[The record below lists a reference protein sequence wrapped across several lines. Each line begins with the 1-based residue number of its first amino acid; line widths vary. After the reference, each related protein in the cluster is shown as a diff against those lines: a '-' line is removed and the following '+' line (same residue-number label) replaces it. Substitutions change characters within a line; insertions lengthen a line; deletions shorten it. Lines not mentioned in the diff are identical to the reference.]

1 MAQVKYFYGHYAWK
15 RNSYLITMVV
25 YRIAGRIPVRFVP
38 VLLFRDI
45 CLNGSKQQC
54 QSQRLTVHLKVNGKT
69 SFPLSGSASVKE
81 SRPSTTLEVF
91 PKEHDPV
98 LVTLLWYSFRHNLK
112 NVLHG
117 VEQRPVTGERAP
129 PPQHSSLD
137 SSPRGFTI
145 SKTCSS
151 KKPEPWAHCNKRK
164 MSDDNKKQK
173 AHLWLLLYVLWYRWI
188 ERKKQWKWY
197 SSVPSFIDKIG
208 IINQSRSRSFTL
220 VCCRLLWSKNKS
232 IVLSYSY
239 LTGRGQQIR
248 ISKANSGFVQGQA
261 YRKHLVQVQFF
272 FI

>member
-1 MAQVKYFYGHYAWK
+1 
-15 RNSYLITMVV
+15 MVV

-151 KKPEPWAHCNKRK
+151 KKPEPWAHCSRLSSSRKNCNKYPWV
-164 MSDDNKKQK
+164 M
-173 AHLWLLLYVLWYRWI
+173 LLHNNRHMTLHIITTNSPHRAKSSPTRSP
-188 ERKKQWKWY
+188 RKKMILKFDSLERY
-197 SSVPSFIDKIG
+197 VRGFACG
-208 IINQSRSRSFTL
+208 ALGERTHSRR
-220 VCCRLLWSKNKS
+220 RPKD
-232 IVLSYSY
+232 Y
-239 LTGRGQQIR
+239 
-248 ISKANSGFVQGQA
+248 
-261 YRKHLVQVQFF
+261 
-272 FI
+272 

>member
-1 MAQVKYFYGHYAWK
+1 VRFVVAAPEALQLLVNINPRAIMAQVKYFYGHYAWK

-173 AHLWLLLYVLWYRWI
+173 AHLWLRLYYDIDESKGRNNESDILLFHL
-188 ERKKQWKWY
+188 
-197 SSVPSFIDKIG
+197 SSIK
-208 IINQSRSRSFTL
+208 
-220 VCCRLLWSKNKS
+220 
-232 IVLSYSY
+232 
-239 LTGRGQQIR
+239 
-248 ISKANSGFVQGQA
+248 
-261 YRKHLVQVQFF
+261 
-272 FI
+272 